1 MRKTIL
7 LVAACVVSMLASAQI
22 FQVTSVQEL
31 KGASYQDARVAGIS
45 PNGDYV
51 LMTNGSNQ
59 GLKRYDI
66 ATGELSVIT
75 DAEGAGFNVQVS
87 RDGKEVVFR
96 ERFTDENKLRYNN
109 IMSAN
114 FSTNKKEMVAKK
126 QTNNEKM
133 VIPGS
138 NIVLHNTEC
147 MMYIEKNGK
156 RIKVAPQGN
165 DVNYIWAS
173 LSPDKTKILYY
184 VSEMGCY
191 VCDTDGRNSRFI
203 GWDCRAPQWY
213 NNEIIISMND
223 QDDGHFT
230 TKSAILAYTLDGKVQ
245 VLTSPD
251 MIAMYPF
258 AAEGK
263 VVFSTLQGKTYLLN
277 VK

>member
-7 LVAACVVSMLASAQI
+7 FVAACVVSMLASAQI

-87 RDGKEVVFR
+87 RDGKEIVFR

-165 DVNYIWAS
+165 EVNYIWAS

-191 VCDTDGRNSRFI
+191 VCNIDGTNSQFI

-251 MIAMYPF
+251 MVAMYPF

>member
-87 RDGKEVVFR
+87 RDGKEIVFR

-165 DVNYIWAS
+165 EVNYIWAS

-191 VCDTDGRNSRFI
+191 VCNIDGTNSQFI

-251 MIAMYPF
+251 MVAMYPF